1 MSKAIAA
8 MALVI
13 GGAAT
18 YAWLQKNGD
27 AGHLHSHVEGAVNKV
42 RSALSNDDPVTSAGA
57 EIRDKANDLSD
68 DVADRLDET
77 TA

>member
-8 MALVI
+8 MALMI

-27 AGHLHSHVEGAVNKV
+27 AGELHSQVEGAVNKI
-42 RSALSNDDPVTSAGA
+42 RSAFSNDDSVKSAGA
-57 EIRDKANDLSD
+57 ELRGKAN
-68 DVADRLDET
+68 RPQP
-77 TA
+77 